1 MIALLRSD
9 LYRVARSRWPWVVL
23 ALVALAT
30 LGSAVLTIWWPL
42 DPRHRL

>member
-1 MIALLRSD
+1 MIALLKSD

-30 LGSAVLTIWWPL
+30 QGSAVQTIMWAHQ
-42 DPRHRL
+42 PRVV